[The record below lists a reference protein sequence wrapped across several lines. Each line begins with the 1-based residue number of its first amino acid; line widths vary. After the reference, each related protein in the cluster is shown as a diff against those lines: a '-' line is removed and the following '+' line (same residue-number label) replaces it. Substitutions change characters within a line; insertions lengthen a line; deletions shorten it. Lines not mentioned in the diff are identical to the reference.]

1 MATGYGE
8 VSRPAGSFGPFGP
21 FSLNASALTSTPLRL
36 TFSFLSDGPA
46 DGEGRPGLDYVGFSG
61 LAGFQARSAI
71 AQALQEFAA
80 LAKIQIVYAGNDNP
94 NATLQFSLTDNGPA
108 SLGLT
113 TFRPG
118 QAELPLKSYISFDDS
133 IDASQPAWLSA
144 IRYEIGKAFGLA
156 GDGSDSANL
165 ASAPSPHDFGDM
177 SAVFQLSN
185 DLLLLSAP
193 SLEAAIADSGLSA
206 LASAGASGFPAHD
219 VAFQFADVAAV
230 GAAFADG
237 DALAAALDHVEVP
250 HAAGGAVS
258 SFHDGYHL
266 V

>member
-1 MATGYGE
+1 MTTGFGE
-8 VSRPAGSFGPFGP
+8 VSRAAGSFGPFGP
-21 FSLNASALTSTPLRL
+21 FSLDAPAMASTPLRL
-36 TFSFLSDGPA
+36 SFSFLSDGPQH
-46 DGEGRPGLDYVGFSG
+46 GEGRPGLDYVGFSG
-61 LAGFQARSAI
+61 LAGFQARNAI

-113 TFRPG
+113 TFHPG

-133 IDASQPAWLSA
+133 IDVSQPAWLSA

-156 GDGSDSANL
+156 GEGSDSANL

-185 DLLLLSAP
+185 DLLLLSVP
-193 SLEAAIADSGLSA
+193 SQDAAIADSGLSA
-206 LASAGASGFPAHD
+206 LAPGGALDVHAHD
-219 VAFQFADVAAV
+219 VAFLFADAADL
-230 GAAFADG
+230 GAAFTDG
-237 DALAAALDHVEVP
+237 DALAAALDHVVVP
-250 HAAGGAVS
+250 HAGEGAVS
-258 SFHDGYHL
+258 SVHDGYHL